1 MYQNSKLE
9 SWSEMTLLPLKNWK
23 ILNTDSNQTIIDILL
38 KNRHLPEDH
47 LDEFKLSERLHN
59 PYLLKDM
66 DKAVTRI
73 LQAINKQEKITV
85 FGDYDVDG
93 VVSTTLM
100 VKLFQKLNCPVQYIL
115 PNRQTDGY
123 GLQVDSIKKAQ
134 EYKTQLLITV
144 DNGITAGEAVRVA
157 NEVGIDVVI
166 LDHHGQE
173 GDLPAAVAV
182 VNPNRKDCK
191 YPFKGLCGAGVVY
204 KLYHALGE
212 KLFSEAEFKNFM
224 LMHLD
229 LVALATIADVV
240 PLKGENYALV
250 KYGLKSLTQTM
261 RPGIVELKR
270 VSGLISK
277 EITPTAVGFYLAP
290 RINVAGRLKD
300 ADIALNLLLSDS
312 REKAFEVA
320 GMLNNLNTQRQ
331 KIQESYI
338 KQALDLVEQDD
349 MKNNRI
355 YLITG
360 EDWEPGLIGIVS
372 GRLKDRYNRPV
383 IAFTKDKNGNYVG
396 SARSTEN
403 FHITEALS
411 NYRHLYETYGGHQKA
426 AGLTISE
433 KNLPKFLSEFTNYA
447 NAVLKEED
455 LRSSLIVDTIIKP
468 EQLNTSLVK
477 IIQNIGPYGEGNPEP
492 VLIIENVRLRDIFSL
507 SQGKHLKLVFQAGG
521 RDFEGIWWRQGELK
535 DAVAFDHYY
544 DVVFKPSINLWNGNE
559 KLQLVIED
567 MRESLTD

>member
-1 MYQNSKLE
+1 
-9 SWSEMTLLPLKNWK
+9 MTTLPLKNWK
-23 ILNTDSNQTIIDILL
+23 ILNTDSNHTIIDIILN
-38 KNRHLPEDH
+38 NRDLSKDH
-47 LDEFKLSERLHN
+47 LEDFKLSERLHD

-66 DKAVTRI
+66 DKAVDRI
-73 LQAINKQEKITV
+73 LQAINKQELITV

-100 VKLFQKLNCPVQYIL
+100 VKLFQKLNCPVHYIL
-115 PNRQTDGY
+115 PNRHTDGY
-123 GLQVDSIKKAQ
+123 GLQVGSVKKAIAH
-134 EYKTQLLITV
+134 KTQLLITV
-144 DNGITAGEAVRVA
+144 DNGITADEAVKFA
-157 NEVGIDVVI
+157 NDAGIDVVI
-166 LDHHGQE
+166 FDHHGQE

-204 KLYHALGE
+204 KLFHALGE
-212 KLFSEAEFKNFM
+212 KLFSESDFKNFM

-240 PLKGENYALV
+240 PLKDENYALV
-250 KYGLKSLTQTM
+250 KFGLKSLTQTM

-300 ADIALNLLLSDS
+300 ADIALKLLLSDS

-338 KQALDLVEQDD
+338 KQALDLVEQED
-349 MKNNRI
+349 MKNNRV
-355 YLITG
+355 YLIAG

-372 GRLKDRYNRPV
+372 GRLKDKYNRPV
-383 IAFTKDKNGNYVG
+383 IAFTKDKNGDYVG

-426 AGLTISE
+426 AGLTINE
-433 KNLPKFLSEFTNYA
+433 ENLPIFLSEFTSYA
-447 NAVLKEED
+447 NSVIKEED
-455 LRSSLIVDTIIKP
+455 LKSNLLIDSVIQP

-477 IIQNIGPYGEGNPEP
+477 IIQNIGPFGEGNPEP
-492 VLIIENVRLRDIFSL
+492 VLILKNVRLRDIFPL
-507 SQGKHLKLVFQAGG
+507 SQGKHLKLIFQSAG
-521 RDFEGIWWRQGELK
+521 RDFEGVWWRRGEIK
-535 DAVAFDHYY
+535 DSVAFDHYY

-567 MRESLTD
+567 MKESEDN